1 MREEVEIGLGDG
13 RAGYHSQEGAGTTR
27 LMEARCPKLPP
38 RGHPPPSRSLQLL
51 SPIQPHIITHFLHL
65 ITSTCARH
73 VPTGAL
79 LGQPGFNTSRGMAR
93 AGGGGEL
100 STWGMWGRGAVF
112 LYTYQTSGKLP
123 NCTEAC
129 WGKAWFNLVPVCWM
143 CKANMALQSWA
154 PGKHDFDLVFLGHFN
169 VVDLY

>member
-27 LMEARCPKLPP
+27 LM
-38 RGHPPPSRSLQLL
+38 GTPPPSRSLQLL

-79 LGQPGFNTSRGMAR
+79 LGQPGFNTR
-93 AGGGGEL
+93 AWPGQEGEGNCQHGACGGEGL
-100 STWGMWGRGAVF
+100 SSCTP
-112 LYTYQTSGKLP
+112 TSGG
-123 NCTEAC
+123 T
-129 WGKAWFNLVPVCWM
+129 GRQFVPRETIR
-143 CKANMALQSWA
+143 
-154 PGKHDFDLVFLGHFN
+154 
-169 VVDLY
+169 